1 MASDVFT
8 GSSRYSSD
16 FSAVIQ
22 RATAIWSL
30 PLQQMQQSRSKS
42 NDELTALKTIQ
53 DKVVSLQTTLQAVGE
68 SVQSKA
74 FQTAASD
81 STVLKVSSASGVAEG
96 SYTLQVASLGAF
108 STVVSQSSVATTGD
122 NFVATDQTKL
132 TLRIWSHNEQDENAA
147 PTLATEKEIDLT
159 HGTSLQNVVDAIKE
173 QAGEDVQASIVNIGT
188 TSSPKYTLSLQSTK
202 LGMLGIQLSEGA
214 ISDADAPKLMAGDEL
229 SREDSSLGRM
239 VQYKVN
245 GASVYSDSRS
255 ITIAPNLTADL
266 LKAAPGTDVVVSVS
280 QGTQAFKSAIQN
292 FANAYNDAVAEID
305 KDTGSSGALVGNSL
319 AKSVSQALRN
329 AIFSTVS
336 GNSIG
341 TLAEAGIELSKD
353 GLLSLNQTTFDSAI
367 SKNGFDA
374 LKTLVGTTSSDGILK
389 SITDKVAALQTT
401 STTGTTSGVLADSI
415 TSLDASLK
423 AEDDRIAAEQERI
436 NQRTTDIQ
444 ERMAAADALIAQME
458 QQVTYI
464 TNMFEAMQTSQKAYS

>member
-1 MASDVFT
+1 MASEVFT
-8 GSSRYSSD
+8 GASRYSSD

-30 PLQQMQQSRSKS
+30 PLQQMQQSRAKS
-42 NDELTALKTIQ
+42 NNELTALKTIQ
-53 DKVVSLQTTLQAVGE
+53 DKVVALQTTLQAVGE

-74 FQTAASD
+74 FQTTASD
-81 STVLKVSSASGVAEG
+81 STVLKVSSTSGVAEG
-96 SYTLQVASLGAF
+96 SYNLQVGSLGAF
-108 STVVSQSSVATTGD
+108 STVVSQSSVTSTGD
-122 NFVATDQTKL
+122 NFVADQTKL
-132 TLRIWSHNEQDENAA
+132 TLRIWSHNEQDENAS

-159 HGTSLQNVVDAIKE
+159 HGTSLQNAVDAIKE

-202 LGMLGIQLSEGA
+202 LGMLGIQLSEGD
-214 ISDADAPKLMAGDEL
+214 ISDVNAAKLMSGDEL
-229 SREDSSLGRM
+229 SRQDSSLGRM

-245 GASVYSDSRS
+245 GATVYSDSRS

-266 LKAAPGTDVVVSVS
+266 LKAAPGTDVTVSVK

-329 AIFSTVS
+329 ALFSTVP

-353 GLLSLNQTTFDSAI
+353 GLLSLNQSTFDSAV
-367 SKNGFDA
+367 SKSGFAA

-389 SITDKVAALQTT
+389 SITDKLGALQTT

>member
-30 PLQQMQQSRSKS
+30 PLQQMQQSRAKS
-42 NDELTALKTIQ
+42 NNELTALKTIQ
-53 DKVVSLQTTLQAVGE
+53 DKVVALQTTLQAVGE

-74 FQTAASD
+74 FQTTASD
-81 STVLKVSSASGVAEG
+81 STVLKVSFASGVAEG
-96 SYTLQVASLGAF
+96 SYTLQVGSLGAF
-108 STVVSQSSVATTGD
+108 STVVSQSSVTSTGD
-122 NFVATDQTKL
+122 NFVADQTKL
-132 TLRIWSHNEQDENAA
+132 TLRIWSHNEQDENAS

-214 ISDADAPKLMAGDEL
+214 ISDSNAPKLMAGDEL
-229 SREDSSLGRM
+229 SREDTSLGRM

-245 GASVYSDSRS
+245 GATVYSDSRS

-266 LKAAPGTDVVVSVS
+266 LKAAPGTDVTVSVK

-329 AIFSTVS
+329 ALFSTVP

-353 GLLSLNQTTFDSAI
+353 GLLSLNQSTFDSAV
-367 SKNGFDA
+367 SKSGFAA

-389 SITDKVAALQTT
+389 SITDKLGALQTT

-415 TSLDASLK
+415 TSLGASLK
-423 AEDDRIAAEQERI
+423 AEDERIAAEQERI
-436 NQRTTDIQ
+436 NQRTADIQ

>member
-42 NDELTALKTIQ
+42 NDELTALKAIQ
-53 DKVVSLQTTLQAVGE
+53 DKVVSLQTTLQAIEE

-81 STVLKVSSASGVAEG
+81 STVLKLSSTSGVAEG
-96 SYTLQVASLGAF
+96 SYTLQVASLGVF
-108 STVVSQSSVATTGD
+108 STVVSQSSVNSTGD
-122 NFVATDQTKL
+122 NFVAPDQTKL

-147 PTLATEKEIDLT
+147 PSLAAEKEIDLT
-159 HGTSLQNVVDAIKE
+159 NGTSLQNVVDAIKE

-214 ISDADAPKLMAGDEL
+214 ASDADAPKLMAADEM
-229 SREDSSLGRM
+229 SRQDSSLGRM

-245 GASVYSDSRS
+245 GATVYSDSRS

-266 LKAAPGTDVVVSVS
+266 LKAAPGTDVTVSVTK
-280 QGTQAFKSAIQN
+280 GTQAFKSAIQN
-292 FANAYNDAVAEID
+292 FANAYNDTVAEID
-305 KDTGSSGALVGNSL
+305 KDTGSSGTLQGSSL
-319 AKSVSQALRN
+319 AKSVSLALRN
-329 AIFSTVS
+329 AVFSTVS

-341 TLAEAGIELSKD
+341 TLSAAGLALSKD
-353 GLLSLNQTTFDSAI
+353 GLLSLDQSTFDSAI
-367 SKNGFDA
+367 TKNGFEA
-374 LKTLVGTTSSDGILK
+374 LKTLVGTASSGGVLK
-389 SITDKVAALQTT
+389 SITDKLGALQTT

-415 TSLDASLK
+415 TNLDSSLK
-423 AEDDRIAAEQERI
+423 AEDERIAAEQERI
-436 NQRTTDIQ
+436 DNRTKDIQ